1 MPEEDSAAR
10 TIVRATER
18 ATGRARERAHGL
30 AVAGPGLLALALSL
44 LLLGPA
50 LAPGFVLTYD
60 MVWVPDLDLG
70 LPALGLGTALPRA
83 VPSDAVVAVLDEV
96 VPGMWLQK
104 LVLVSSLAGGAP
116 AVARLVPGPAA
127 ARAVAVT
134 FWVWNPFVVERLL
147 LGAWP
152 VLVAYAVLP
161 WILLHGARWRRGHR
175 GDDGGGSR
183 GSAAWLLLLAPLGSL
198 SPSAGL
204 MTCVALAVSLLGA
217 RPSRARRGS
226 AALWIPVVL
235 AAQAPWIVSGL
246 LHAGAAAPG
255 VPGFEIFAPSSEG
268 FGSPLLAAL
277 SFGGVWNT
285 EVVPASR
292 SDLRGVAYAVV
303 LLALAAVGAVRA
315 RRQGRGESP
324 WRALVLCWAVG
335 FGLVALT
342 TFAAGSL
349 DAAARAVPGLA
360 LLRDGSRLLGLC
372 VPLLAVAAGVGAGVL
387 CAAVASAVRSAS
399 RVAAAV
405 AGLVCVL
412 APLALLPDA
421 AAGAG
426 GRLEAVDYPAAYADL
441 PARTARALPQGSRA
455 RDGATLVL
463 PLSTY
468 RAPVWNDGR
477 PVLDPVPRL
486 VVGDVVSGGGLVVS
500 GTLLPGEDPREQDA
514 AAALR
519 TPGDAAARR
528 TALEEIGVG
537 AVVVDGSA
545 PGGAAALRALGL
557 GQTGPAGGP
566 QVLALRPPADAVRA
580 VPGAWEAAMAAAWSA
595 YAGCLLLG
603 ILGVVGAAYGATRSR
618 RGDGRSANRR

>member
-1 MPEEDSAAR
+1 MPEEDRAAR
-10 TIVRATER
+10 PTGHATDGATGRTER
-18 ATGRARERAHGL
+18 ARGL
-30 AVAGPGLLALALSL
+30 SHAGPGLLALALSL

-83 VPSDAVVAVLDEV
+83 VPSDAVVAVLDEL

-104 LVLVSSLAGGAP
+104 LVLVGSLAGGAP
-116 AVARLVPGPAA
+116 AVARLVAGPPV

-161 WILLHGARWRRGHR
+161 WILLHGARWRRR
-175 GDDGGGSR
+175 DDGGGR
-183 GSAAWLLLLAPLGSL
+183 GSGAWLLLLAPLGSL

-204 MTCVALAVSLLGA
+204 MTCVALAASLLGPG
-217 RPSRARRGS
+217 RGEARRGRP
-226 AALWIPVVL
+226 ARWILVAL
-235 AAQAPWIVSGL
+235 AAQAPWVVSGL

-268 FGSPLLAAL
+268 FASPLLAAL
-277 SFGGVWNT
+277 SFGGVWNS

-292 SDLRGVAYAVV
+292 TDLRGVGYAAV
-303 LLALAAVGAVRA
+303 LLALAALGAARA
-315 RRQGRGESP
+315 WRHERGAAP
-324 WRALVLCWAVG
+324 WRALVACWAVG
-335 FGLVALT
+335 FGLVVLT
-342 TFAAGSL
+342 TLAAGSL

-372 VPLLAVAAGVGAGVL
+372 VPLLAVAAGLGAGAL
-387 CAAVASAVRSAS
+387 CAAVASAVSSAS

-426 GRLEAVDYPAAYADL
+426 GRLGAVDYPVAYADL
-441 PARTARALPQGSRA
+441 PARTAGALAEGSGA
-455 RDGATLVL
+455 GTGAGATLVL

-486 VVGDVVSGGGLVVS
+486 VVGDVVAGGGLIVS
-500 GTLLPGEDPREQDA
+500 GTLLPGEDPREREA
-514 AAALR
+514 AAVLR
-519 TPGDAAARR
+519 TPGGADARR
-528 TALEEIGVG
+528 AALAGIGIG
-537 AVVVDGSA
+537 AVVVDGAA
-545 PGGAAALRALGL
+545 PGGAEALRALGL
-557 GQTGPAGGP
+557 AQTRPTDGPR
-566 QVLALRPPADAVRA
+566 VLALRPSADAVRS
-580 VPGAWEAAMAAAWSA
+580 VPVGWGAAMAAAWIA

-603 ILGVVGAAYGATRSR
+603 VLGLVGLVGAAHGAMRSR
-618 RGDGRSANRR
+618 GR